1 MEIRTAKVN
10 FSAAGGTAGKGAKTC
25 KVTLPGKWIA
35 EMSIEDGRRELL
47 LAFDGNQIN
56 LSRRLSCDE
65 FKTQKLA
72 LGHDVRLFRY
82 LDGETL
88 CTSIYADFTDETLIA
103 ENHTND
109 PVVTAFGN
117 NSLPT
122 WEDFM
127 FFLEERCIPRWR
139 AGLREYLEVLELD
152 GYDPLQITM
161 KTGGRMAE
169 DDQLVEMV
177 TLL

>member
-35 EMSIEDGRRELL
+35 EMGIEDERREILL
-47 LAFDGNQIN
+47 TFDGSQIN
-56 LSRRLSCDE
+56 LSRSLSGDE
-65 FKTQKLA
+65 FKAQKLS

-82 LDGETL
+82 LDGERL

-103 ENHTND
+103 ENHTDD
-109 PVVTAFGN
+109 PVITAFGN

-122 WEDFM
+122 WKDFM
-127 FFLEERCIPRWR
+127 FFLEERCIPRRR
-139 AGLREYLEVLELD
+139 AGLREYLEVLGLD
-152 GYDPLQITM
+152 GYDPLEIIM

-169 DDQLVEMV
+169 DDQLIEMA